1 MEDIRDVLSDAELR
15 RLTNPT
21 DHAGR
26 TAKQISI
33 ARQEGC
39 DVGDILCPECSSP
52 MEVRGGDGIALHL
65 YHSRGNATRNCAGAQ
80 ETAWHLFC
88 KRAAKN
94 AGWSTETT
102 VRLPCG
108 VRRADAYRDGEFLE
122 FVHSQSP
129 TYITKHQ
136 QLAEN
141 GIKCRWIIDSAAS
154 FHSKLRS
161 ETFDFGD
168 GFRGPLRVKGLFKP
182 KMADLVDGLGHAN
195 CLVYYRWAVWQ
206 CVGRD
211 EWEVLPQLHDLQ
223 QWCTCDGGFNNEII
237 IGHQRSSEHGYRV
250 EVRPVDFRTNWRTQV
265 EYLFEEVLGARHRLA
280 LEALAVAA
288 ESAAKASRSSASANE
303 HGPGEPICRKPQSS
317 RYLTLDQVKAISESV
332 AIGSSQGTV
341 NPDRIVRTTT
351 RWSGRPAVTS
361 ETFTAFI
368 KDSFWAKGFE
378 YLQVVLIA
386 NGSELVD
393 RIFLDN
399 SRTLHQ
405 FCAAIGIT
413 SIEIR
418 VNPRSAVASRLR
430 VTTEKTGNVGRVVSY
445 AAR

>member
-1 MEDIRDVLSDAELR
+1 
-15 RLTNPT
+15 
-21 DHAGR
+21 
-26 TAKQISI
+26 
-33 ARQEGC
+33 
-39 DVGDILCPECSSP
+39 

-129 TYITKHQ
+129 TYITKHK
-136 QLAEN
+136 QLADN

-168 GFRGPLRVKGLFKP
+168 GFRGPLRVKGLFKQ

-195 CLVYYRWAVWQ
+195 CFVYYRWAVWQ

-211 EWEVLPQLHDLQ
+211 EWEILPQLHDLQ

-288 ESAAKASRSSASANE
+288 ESAAKASRSAAAAND

-317 RYLTLDQVKAISESV
+317 RYLTLDQIKVIGQRPGNRIEYRKPCPAIGNVDPGAVMEAGAKARIDHPVRRAGGIEDV
-332 AIGSSQGTV
+332 AIGCKCGDGQGLREDTHHDGCSALADGAGV
-341 NPDRIVRTTT
+341 FHPRTP
-351 RWSGRPAVTS
+351 GGY
-361 ETFTAFI
+361 F
-368 KDSFWAKGFE
+368 
-378 YLQVVLIA
+378 
-386 NGSELVD
+386 
-393 RIFLDN
+393 
-399 SRTLHQ
+399 
-405 FCAAIGIT
+405 
-413 SIEIR
+413 
-418 VNPRSAVASRLR
+418 
-430 VTTEKTGNVGRVVSY
+430 
-445 AAR
+445 